1 MPVIPSLVLTGQFP
15 GNTYS
20 ASLLTSASF
29 VADGL
34 GNQITSL
41 KVTSSYSQTASYS
54 VSQISTVFSASFASQ
69 SLWATSASYA
79 SASTWTDSASFS
91 SESINTVSSSWAS
104 ESLSSSWNSFSI
116 SSSNSLTSSYFS
128 PSAGAV
134 SDAGDITGSVSASG
148 YGFSTDVEFNN
159 FVTSLSSS
167 LQSLNT
173 LLADLRSKGLI
184 T

>member
-20 ASLLTSASF
+20 ASLLTSASL

-34 GNQITSL
+34 GNQITFLSI
-41 KVTSSYSQTASYS
+41 SCSYAQTAS
-54 VSQISTVFSASFASQ
+54 VQ
-69 SLWATSASYA
+69 TSWEMSSSYA
-79 SASTWTDSASFS
+79 SASTWAD
-91 SESINTVSSSWAS
+91 SSSFAS
-104 ESLSSSWNSFSI
+104 SSI
-116 SSSNSLTSSYFS
+116 SSSNALTSSYFS

-134 SDAGDITGSVSASG
+134 SNALPITGTVSASG
-148 YGFSTDVEFNN
+148 FGFSTAVEFNN
-159 FVTSLSSS
+159 FISSLTSS